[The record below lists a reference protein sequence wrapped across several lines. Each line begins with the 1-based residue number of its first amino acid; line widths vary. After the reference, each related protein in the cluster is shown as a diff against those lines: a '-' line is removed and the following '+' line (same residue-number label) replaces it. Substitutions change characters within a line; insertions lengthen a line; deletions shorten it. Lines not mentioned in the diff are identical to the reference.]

1 MDEGDPRL
9 RYSDEHLWFRR
20 NDGRVTI
27 GVTER
32 IARIL
37 TIVAAVELPASG
49 TRLGSEDDLAVI
61 ESQKAT
67 ILVAAP
73 IPLQIVAVN
82 DDVINDPMLVRTEPY
97 TRGWLVQAE
106 LEEDG
111 WDRLLDATAYAAVTT
126 DIREKR

>member
-1 MDEGDPRL
+1 MERGDPGL

-20 NDGRVTI
+20 EDRRVTI

-49 TRLGSEDDLAVI
+49 ARLGSEDELAVI

-67 ILVAAP
+67 ILVTAP
-73 IPLQIVAVN
+73 LPLHIVAVN
-82 DDVINDPMLVRTEPY
+82 DDVINNPMLVRTEPF

-111 WDRLLDATAYAAVTT
+111 WDGLLDAAAYAIVTT